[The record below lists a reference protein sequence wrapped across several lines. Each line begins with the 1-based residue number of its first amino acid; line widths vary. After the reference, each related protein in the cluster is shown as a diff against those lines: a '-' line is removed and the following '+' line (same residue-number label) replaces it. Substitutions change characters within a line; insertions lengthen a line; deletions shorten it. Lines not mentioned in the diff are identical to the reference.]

1 MKRIVLAVI
10 FMLGLSFGLYA
21 QLDKYKYVIVPVSF
35 NGFKK
40 DNQYKTSTLIKH
52 LFTKNGFEVY
62 YDNNIPFEI
71 NADRCSAVTVDLVHS
86 SNMFYTGA
94 TLVLKDCTS
103 KEVYTTQEGKSKAKD
118 VEKSYHEAIEGAF
131 VSIMAIPYAYTPS
144 KAMEQPLAKSSVVNN
159 TRSAAAAG
167 VEQQNTPSNEPV
179 IAKEAVPSSVST
191 TNSEPT
197 MSTVAVADASAAE
210 QKTTPPPSAPVQA
223 KETTAVPVAQTN
235 TTKSTAVAATSVA
248 AVNMG
253 SSLDQNTWYA
263 QEIPNGYQ
271 LVDKTPKVRLRIYK
285 TETADM
291 YIAES
296 EETNGVVYKRDG
308 KWFFEYYESG
318 KKKVEELSLKF

>member
-1 MKRIVLAVI
+1 MKRIVLGVI

-52 LFTKNGFEVY
+52 LFTKKGFEVY

-144 KAMEQPLAKSSVVNN
+144 KVMEQPLAKSSDVNN
-159 TRSAAAAG
+159 TRSTAVAG
-167 VEQQNTPSNEPV
+167 VEEQNMPSNEPEK
-179 IAKEAVPSSVST
+179 AKEAVSSTVST

-197 MSTVAVADASAAE
+197 MSTVAVADASTAE
-210 QKTTPPPSAPVQA
+210 QKTTPPSSPVQA
-223 KETTAVPVAQTN
+223 RETTAVPAAQAN
-235 TTKSTAVAATSVA
+235 TTKSTAVVATSVA
-248 AVNMG
+248 TVNMG
-253 SSLDQNTWYA
+253 SSPDQNTWYA

-271 LVDKTPKVRLRIYK
+271 LVDKSPKVRLKIYK

-296 EETNGVVYKRDG
+296 EETNGVVYKREG

-318 KKKVEELSLKF
+318 KKKVEELFLKF